1 MLNIERYKEELKKCK
16 RIYLDCEIYKIREK
30 CEGEESGFCFSN
42 PCSACREDN
51 IEWLCSE
58 YKEQIL
64 NDAEKRYLRGVIRP
78 FRDKVDS
85 IRKIAESEKIE
96 SILIYVN
103 SFNDSKDVIYL
114 PRFEKG
120 KMYQNMKDGKYYTLE
135 ELGL

>member
-16 RIYLDCEIYKIREK
+16 RIYLDCEIYRIREK
-30 CEGEESGFCFSN
+30 CKEENDSCGSKRCFE
-42 PCSACREDN
+42 CRKDN
-51 IEWLCSE
+51 IEWLLEE
-58 YKEQIL
+58 YKEPIL
-64 NDAEKRYLRGVIRP
+64 NDVEKEYLSAVIKP

>member
-16 RIYLDCEIYKIREK
+16 GVGLDCQMYQLRKECKEA
-30 CEGEESGFCFSN
+30 ESGFCFSN

-64 NDAEKRYLRGVIRP
+64 TEKEKTYLSSVIKP
-78 FRDKVDS
+78 FRDKV
-85 IRKIAESEKIE
+85 KYMLK
-96 SILIYVN
+96 N
-103 SFNDSKDVIYL
+103 SFNKEFISIVLEDKERKEYFNF
-114 PRFEKG
+114 PYFKKG
-120 KMYQNMKDGKYYTLE
+120 TMYQGMKANKRYTLE

>member
-78 FRDKVDS
+78 FKNEVLS
-85 IRKIAESEKIE
+85 IRKLSAVSEWIV
-96 SILIYVN
+96 IRM
-103 SFNDSKDVIYL
+103 NDYDEINL
-114 PRFEKG
+114 PKFEKG
-120 KMYQNMKDGKYYTLE
+120 TMYQGMEKDKRYTLE